1 MSKAKQTFHSALWNH
16 GGRILEYLLMYV
28 TSIVIARGLGV
39 EENGRFVGL
48 FSLSHLILVFCS
60 FGLETSLN
68 KFIPQLA
75 DEHGNK
81 QAAYI
86 LRMTL
91 LIRGTA
97 FFAAVALFSIVIH
110 IFTVPFLERN
120 SDVLLIVLL
129 FTGARSL
136 FPLFAMVLT
145 AQLRTALTARINLV
159 IRTIELAGILMLT
172 QIQFTVFALFVLFFC
187 TSILHGVA
195 YAIFSRMNILRDVV
209 SVDMKPIVTFGG
221 IYWVNTIV
229 DFVLG
234 RQGDVL
240 FLTNLLPDSSQ
251 GGLYDVAYSIAQIA
265 SIAMTVGLSGV
276 TFATFARLAV
286 EDQAAM
292 NRFYAFSIRIISL
305 LTIPLYTFIIFN
317 AEAIVAIL
325 YSPQYASS
333 ALLVQGILVFR
344 IASRLFGGPENGEYL
359 LSRGRVGT
367 LVSIGVAAALV
378 NFGLN
383 LLLIPKF
390 GATGSVIASGCG
402 NLLVNMLGA
411 KMVFRISESSI
422 QFVYWAGLVAVCCI
436 PAMICAYLLPSNS
449 ISSLIAAASLYGMLL
464 LGGLVLLKPL
474 TQTDKDWLSK
484 IDGRMATIL
493 RLFTRD
499 GLQSI
504 R

>member
-1 MSKAKQTFHSALWNH
+1 MSKAKQTFHSAIWNH
-16 GGRILEYLLMYV
+16 GGRILEYLLMYI

-60 FGLETSLN
+60 LGLETSLN

-75 DEHGNK
+75 DEHANK
-81 QAAYI
+81 QAAYM
-86 LRMTL
+86 LRMSL
-91 LIRGTA
+91 LIRGAA
-97 FFAAVALFSIVIH
+97 FLAAVVLFSIVIRM
-110 IFTVPFLERN
+110 FTVPFLERN
-120 SDVLLIVLL
+120 SDVLVIVLL

-159 IRTIELAGILMLT
+159 IRVIELAGILILT
-172 QIQFTVFALFVLFFC
+172 QMQFTVFALFILFFS
-187 TSILHGVA
+187 TSIMHGVA
-195 YAIFSRMNILRDVV
+195 YAMFSRVNIVRDVA

-221 IYWVNTIV
+221 IYWMNTIV

-240 FLTNLLPDSSQ
+240 FLTSLLPDTSQ

-286 EDQAAM
+286 EDQSSM

-305 LTIPLYTFIIFN
+305 LTIPLYTFIIFH

-333 ALLVQGILVFR
+333 APLVQGILVFR

-359 LSRGRVGT
+359 LSRGRVAT
-367 LVSIGVAAALV
+367 LVSIGVVAALV

-383 LLLIPKF
+383 ILLIPTL
-390 GATGSVIASGCG
+390 GASGSVIASGCG
-402 NLLVNMLGA
+402 NLLVNLLGA
-411 KMVFRISESSI
+411 LMVSRISQNRLQI
-422 QFVYWAGLVAVCCI
+422 VYWAGLVSVCCI
-436 PAMICAYLLPSNS
+436 PALICAYVLPSDS
-449 ISSLIAAASLYGMLL
+449 ISSLIFAASLYGALL
-464 LGGLVLLKPL
+464 IGGLVLLKPL
-474 TQTDKDWLSK
+474 TQTDKDWLAK

-493 RLFTRD
+493 RLFTRPS
-499 GLQSI
+499 LQSP
-504 R
+504 